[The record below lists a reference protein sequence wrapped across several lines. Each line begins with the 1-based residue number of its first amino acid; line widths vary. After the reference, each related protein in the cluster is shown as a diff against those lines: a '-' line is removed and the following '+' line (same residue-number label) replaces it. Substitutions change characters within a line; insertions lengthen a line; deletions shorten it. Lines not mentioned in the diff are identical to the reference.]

1 MKTLASI
8 LMIAGAAMLH
18 PGLGLMALAGAIVVS
33 IQNDNR
39 EQADERCE
47 SKRTLFDPKPD
58 TGNEAIVC
66 ADIAAR
72 QRLGVAK
79 YGTTVAENP
88 LSLRQWLTAHYEE
101 LLDAAIYTRRAIA
114 EIEDIME
121 KQES

>member
-47 SKRTLFDPKPD
+47 SKRTLFDPKPA
-58 TGNEAIVC
+58 TGIEAIVC